1 MLWAR
6 FAHAIRA
13 LTLIPRATRFRANR
27 PDKRP
32 DNELD
37 FRLILLIAPVMLFS
51 VIAHE
56 IAHGYAALRQGDT
69 TALSLGR
76 LTWNPLKHID
86 LWLTIIMP
94 IVLFKLMGVALGG
107 AKPVPVDP
115 RNYRNLK
122 RGDII
127 VSLAGVATNFVIA
140 IGCTIVIALIGG
152 IALLAPAASP
162 TLAIAQAMMMYGV
175 FLNLLLVAFNLIPV
189 PPLDGSHVAK
199 YLLPPAW
206 SVYYQRLGFAG
217 LIILVILV
225 RFDFLNF
232 WFKPSELLAN
242 GLLQIV
248 SRLILPGTSQWFH

>member
-1 MLWAR
+1 
-6 FAHAIRA
+6 
-13 LTLIPRATRFRANR
+13 
-27 PDKRP
+27 
-32 DNELD
+32 LD

-56 IAHGYAALRQGDT
+56 IAHGYAALKQGDT

-115 RNYRNLK
+115 RNYRNMK

-140 IGCTIVIALIGG
+140 LGCTVLIALFGG
-152 IALLAPAASP
+152 VALLIPVASP

-175 FLNLLLVAFNLIPV
+175 YLNLVLVAFNLIPV

-199 YLLPPAW
+199 YLLPPTWALN
-206 SVYYQRLGFAG
+206 YQRLGFAG
-217 LIILVILV
+217 LVILV
-225 RFDFLNF
+225 LLVRFGFLEW
-232 WFKPSELLAN
+232 WFKPSQFLAES
-242 GLLQIV
+242 LFAAV
-248 SRLILPGTSQWFH
+248 SRLILPATALWFGR